1 MTKKRGDTS
10 VKKIRIFF
18 HSIEEAF
25 KSVFRNAS
33 LSIASISCIAITLIL
48 VAVSVILSYNVNS
61 FTSDIEKDVTI
72 VAFLDKEVTQEQIDE
87 IKTKIT
93 NLNNIASIEFES
105 KQQLIDE
112 MKEENADLENILN
125 QYTEET
131 NPLQDTYLVK
141 VENIETIGK
150 TAEEIEN
157 IEGVSIV
164 KYGEGMVEDLVN
176 VFDVVKNI
184 TYIVVIGL
192 VLVTAF
198 LISNTIKITIQTRK
212 RQIEI
217 MRLVGA
223 SNSFIKIPFFFE
235 GLLLGALGSII
246 PIIAC
251 CYGYMYL
258 YERFN
263 GQLFTPIIKLVN
275 PDLIIFNII
284 FFVIA
289 IGVVVGA
296 LGSYRAVRRYL
307 KI

>member
-1 MTKKRGDTS
+1 M
-10 VKKIRIFF
+10 KKIRIFF
-18 HSIEEAF
+18 HSIKEAF

-33 LSIASISCIAITLIL
+33 LSIASISCIAITLVL

-72 VAFLDKEVTQEQIDE
+72 VAFLDKEVTQEQINE
-87 IKTKIT
+87 IQTQIS
-93 NLNNIASIEFES
+93 NLDNIATIEFES

-125 QYTEET
+125 QYDEET

-141 VENIETIGK
+141 VENIEEIGK
-150 TAEEIEN
+150 TAGEIEAL
-157 IEGVSIV
+157 EGVSIV

-212 RQIEI
+212 REIEI

-223 SNSFIKIPFFFE
+223 SNAFIKLPFFFE

-258 YERFN
+258 YERFG

-275 PDLIIFNII
+275 PDLIILNII
-284 FFVIA
+284 LFVIV

>member
-93 NLNNIASIEFES
+93 NLDNIATIEFES

-223 SNSFIKIPFFFE
+223 SNAFIKLPFFFE

-258 YERFN
+258 YERFG

-275 PDLIIFNII
+275 PDLIILNII
-284 FFVIA
+284 LFVIV

>member
-1 MTKKRGDTS
+1 M
-10 VKKIRIFF
+10 KKIRIFF

-33 LSIASISCIAITLIL
+33 LSIASISCIAITLVL

-72 VAFLDKEVTQEQIDE
+72 VAFLDKEVTQEQINE
-87 IKTKIT
+87 IQTQIS
-93 NLNNIASIEFES
+93 NLDNIASIEFES

-125 QYTEET
+125 QYDEET

-141 VENIETIGK
+141 VENIEEIGK
-150 TAEEIEN
+150 TAGEIEAL
-157 IEGVSIV
+157 EGVSIV

-212 RQIEI
+212 REIEI

-223 SNSFIKIPFFFE
+223 SNAFIKLPFFFE

-258 YERFN
+258 YERFG

-275 PDLIIFNII
+275 PDLIILNII
-284 FFVIA
+284 LFVIV

>member
-1 MTKKRGDTS
+1 M
-10 VKKIRIFF
+10 KKIRIFF

-72 VAFLDKEVTQEQIDE
+72 VAFLDK
-87 IKTKIT
+87 KIT
-93 NLNNIASIEFES
+93 EEGINRINTEINNLNNIQSIEFES

-112 MKEENADLENILN
+112 MKKENADLENILS

-131 NPLQDTYLVK
+131 NPLQDTFLIK
-141 VENIETIGK
+141 VENIETIGE
-150 TAEEIEN
+150 TASEIES

-223 SNSFIKIPFFFE
+223 SNAFIKIPFFFE

-251 CYGYMYL
+251 CYGYMYI

-275 PDLIIFNII
+275 PDLIIANII
-284 FFVIA
+284 IFVIA
-289 IGVVVGA
+289 IGVIVGA

>member
-1 MTKKRGDTS
+1 M
-10 VKKIRIFF
+10 KKIRIFF

-25 KSVFRNAS
+25 KSVFRNVS

>member
-1 MTKKRGDTS
+1 M
-10 VKKIRIFF
+10 KKIRIFF
-18 HSIEEAF
+18 HSIGEAF

-33 LSIASISCIAITLIL
+33 LSIASISCIAITLVL

-72 VAFLDKEVTQEQIDE
+72 VAFLDKEVTQEQINE
-87 IKTKIT
+87 IQTQIS
-93 NLNNIASIEFES
+93 NLDNIASIEFES

-125 QYTEET
+125 QYDEET

-141 VENIETIGK
+141 VENIEEIGK
-150 TAEEIEN
+150 TAGEIEAL
-157 IEGVSIV
+157 EGVSIV

-212 RQIEI
+212 REIEI

-223 SNSFIKIPFFFE
+223 SNAFIKLPFFFE

-258 YERFN
+258 YERFG

-275 PDLIIFNII
+275 PDLIILNII
-284 FFVIA
+284 LFVIV

>member
-1 MTKKRGDTS
+1 M
-10 VKKIRIFF
+10 KKIRIFF
-18 HSIEEAF
+18 HSIKEAF

-33 LSIASISCIAITLIL
+33 LSIASISCIAITLVL

-72 VAFLDKEVTQEQIDE
+72 VAFLDKEVTQEQINE
-87 IKTKIT
+87 IQTQIS
-93 NLNNIASIEFES
+93 NLDNIASIEFES

-125 QYTEET
+125 QYDEET

-141 VENIETIGK
+141 VENIEEIGK
-150 TAEEIEN
+150 TAGEIEAL
-157 IEGVSIV
+157 EGVSIV

-212 RQIEI
+212 REIEI

-223 SNSFIKIPFFFE
+223 SNAFIKLPFFFE

-246 PIIAC
+246 PIISC

-258 YERFN
+258 YERFG

-275 PDLIIFNII
+275 PDLIILNII
-284 FFVIA
+284 LFVIV

>member
-1 MTKKRGDTS
+1 M
-10 VKKIRIFF
+10 KKIRIFF
-18 HSIEEAF
+18 HSIKEAF

-33 LSIASISCIAITLIL
+33 LSIASISCIAITLVL

-72 VAFLDKEVTQEQIDE
+72 VAFLDKEVTQEQINE
-87 IKTKIT
+87 IQTQIS
-93 NLNNIASIEFES
+93 NLDNIASIEFES

-125 QYTEET
+125 QYDEET

-141 VENIETIGK
+141 VENIEEIGK
-150 TAEEIEN
+150 TAGEIEAL
-157 IEGVSIV
+157 EGVSIV

-212 RQIEI
+212 REIEI

-223 SNSFIKIPFFFE
+223 SNAFIKLPFFFE

-258 YERFN
+258 YERFG

-275 PDLIIFNII
+275 PDLIILNII
-284 FFVIA
+284 LFVIV

>member
-1 MTKKRGDTS
+1 M
-10 VKKIRIFF
+10 KKIRIFF

-33 LSIASISCIAITLIL
+33 LSIASISCIAITLVL

-72 VAFLDKEVTQEQIDE
+72 VAFLDKEVTREQINE
-87 IKTKIT
+87 IQTQIS
-93 NLNNIASIEFES
+93 NLDNIASIEFES

-125 QYTEET
+125 QYDEET

-141 VENIETIGK
+141 VENIEEIGK
-150 TAEEIEN
+150 TAGEIEAL
-157 IEGVSIV
+157 EGVSIV

-212 RQIEI
+212 REIEI

-223 SNSFIKIPFFFE
+223 SNAFIKLPFFFE

-258 YERFN
+258 YERFG

-275 PDLIIFNII
+275 PDLIILNII
-284 FFVIA
+284 LFVIV

>member
-1 MTKKRGDTS
+1 M
-10 VKKIRIFF
+10 KKIRIFF

-93 NLNNIASIEFES
+93 NLNNIASIKFES

-223 SNSFIKIPFFFE
+223 SNSFIKLPFFFE

>member
-1 MTKKRGDTS
+1 M
-10 VKKIRIFF
+10 KKIRIFF

-72 VAFLDKEVTQEQIDE
+72 VAFLDK
-87 IKTKIT
+87 KIT
-93 NLNNIASIEFES
+93 EEGINRINTEINNLNNIQSIEFES

-112 MKEENADLENILN
+112 MKKENADLENILS

-131 NPLQDTYLVK
+131 NPLQDTFLIK
-141 VENIETIGK
+141 VENIETIGE
-150 TAEEIEN
+150 TASEIEN

-223 SNSFIKIPFFFE
+223 SNAFIKIPFFFE

-251 CYGYMYL
+251 CYGYMYI

-275 PDLIIFNII
+275 PDLIIANII
-284 FFVIA
+284 IFVIA
-289 IGVVVGA
+289 IGVIVGA

>member
-1 MTKKRGDTS
+1 MKG
-10 VKKIRIFF
+10 IRIFF
-18 HSIEEAF
+18 NTIADAF

-61 FTSDIEKDVTI
+61 FTSDIERDVTI
-72 VAFLDKEVTQEQIDE
+72 VAFLSKEVTGEEIIQIE
-87 IKTKIT
+87 NQIRSLSNISKIT
-93 NLNNIASIEFES
+93 FEGKDELIKEMIKENNELS
-105 KQQLIDE
+105 D
-112 MKEENADLENILN
+112 ILN
-125 QYTEET
+125 QYDENN
-131 NPLQDTYLVK
+131 NPLQDTYLIK
-141 VENIETIGK
+141 VNDINEIGK
-150 TAEEIEN
+150 TADEIKN
-157 IEGVSIV
+157 IDKVEVV
-164 KYGEGMVEDLVN
+164 KYGEGMVEDLVS
-176 VFDVVKNI
+176 VFDVVKKI

-192 VLVTAF
+192 IIVTAF

-223 SNSFIKIPFFFE
+223 SNSYIKLPFFFE
-235 GLLLGALGSII
+235 GILLGAFGSIV
-246 PIIAC
+246 PIFLC

-258 YERFN
+258 YDRMN

-284 FFVIA
+284 LFVIS
-289 IGVVVGA
+289 IGVLVGA
-296 LGSYRAVRRYL
+296 IGSYRAVRRYL

>member
-1 MTKKRGDTS
+1 M
-10 VKKIRIFF
+10 KKIRIFF
-18 HSIEEAF
+18 HSIKEAF

-72 VAFLDKEVTQEQIDE
+72 VAFLDKEVTQEQINE
-87 IKTKIT
+87 IQTQIS
-93 NLNNIASIEFES
+93 NLDNIASIEFES

-125 QYTEET
+125 QYDEET

-141 VENIETIGK
+141 VENIEEIGK
-150 TAEEIEN
+150 TAGEIEAL
-157 IEGVSIV
+157 EGVSIV

-212 RQIEI
+212 REIEI

-223 SNSFIKIPFFFE
+223 SNAFIKLPFFFE

-258 YERFN
+258 YERFG

-275 PDLIIFNII
+275 PDLIILNII
-284 FFVIA
+284 LFVIV

>member
-1 MTKKRGDTS
+1 M
-10 VKKIRIFF
+10 KKIRIFF

-141 VENIETIGK
+141 VENIETIGV
-150 TAEEIEN
+150 TAKEIEN